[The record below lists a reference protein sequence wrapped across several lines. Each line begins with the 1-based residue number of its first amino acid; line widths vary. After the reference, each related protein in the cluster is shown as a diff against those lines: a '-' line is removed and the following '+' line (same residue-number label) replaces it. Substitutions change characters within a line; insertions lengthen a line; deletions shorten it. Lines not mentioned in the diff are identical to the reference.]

1 MRTAEIDIDGKSYL
15 LCFSGRVIRNVS
27 ERFGGV
33 QEMYTALGDY
43 DQVKSLDAAVW
54 VLSQMIQAG
63 DRYAGLN
70 GLDNPGSLTFD
81 QLYDLFDIQDFVGLY
96 GKIKETITSGGAR
109 TVAAK
114 PDEESKGKKKTTPL
128 MGQADL
134 GVAYLVRA

>member
-1 MRTAEIDIDGKSYL
+1 MRTAKINIDGKSYL

-27 ERFGGV
+27 EQFGGM
-33 QEMYTALGDY
+33 QEMYTALDDP
-43 DQVKSLDAAVW
+43 DQVKRLDAAVW

-70 GLDNPGSLTFD
+70 GMDNPGSLTFD

-114 PDEESKGKKKTTPL
+114 PDEEPKGKKKDDAAPESN
-128 MGQADL
+128 
-134 GVAYLVRA
+134 

>member
-1 MRTAEIDIDGKSYL
+1 MRTAKIDIDGKSYL

-114 PDEESKGKKKTTPL
+114 PDE
-128 MGQADL
+128 D
-134 GVAYLVRA
+134 

>member
-1 MRTAEIDIDGKSYL
+1 MRTAKIDIDGKSYL

-54 VLSQMIQAG
+54 VLSQMIQ
-63 DRYAGLN
+63 
-70 GLDNPGSLTFD
+70 
-81 QLYDLFDIQDFVGLY
+81 LYDLFDIQDFGGLY

-114 PDEESKGKKKTTPL
+114 PDEEPKGKKKDDAAP
-128 MGQADL
+128 GSS
-134 GVAYLVRA
+134 

>member
-1 MRTAEIDIDGKSYL
+1 MRTAKIDIDGKFYL
-15 LCFSGRVIRNVS
+15 LCFSGRVLRNVS

-33 QEMYTALGDY
+33 QEMYTALGDD

-63 DRYAGLN
+63 DRYADLN
-70 GLDNPGSLTFD
+70 GLYNPGSLTFD

-109 TVAAK
+109 TVDAK
-114 PDEESKGKKKTTPL
+114 PDEEPKGKKKDDAAP
-128 MGQADL
+128 GSS
-134 GVAYLVRA
+134 

>member
-1 MRTAEIDIDGKSYL
+1 MRTAKIDIDGKSYL

-27 ERFGGV
+27 ERFGGMK
-33 QEMYTALGDY
+33 EMYIALGDP

-63 DRYAGLN
+63 DRYAVIN
-70 GLDNPGSLTFD
+70 GLDNPGALTFD

-96 GKIKETITSGGAR
+96 DKIKETITSGGAR

-114 PDEESKGKKKTTPL
+114 LDEEPKGKKKDDAAP
-128 MGQADL
+128 GSS
-134 GVAYLVRA
+134 